1 MRAGWASASLAGG
14 ALATALAA
22 GAHGQ
27 PTTASAAANP
37 SVSSN
42 TAAPDDGLRGGGFY
56 LEADRLV
63 QDGVRHLVT
72 AEGSVEAR
80 YQGRVL
86 RADEL
91 DYNSDTGV
99 VRAHGHVRILNA
111 DGTSQFADAITLDK
125 DMSAGVAMGFA
136 ARMANHVKLA
146 AAVARRIDP
155 DVIELDRVIYTPCQ
169 TCGDGGPAAPT
180 WSIRA
185 RRVIQDHR
193 RQTLTFQHAVVQV
206 KGVGVFYLPYI
217 QTADPAAPRKS
228 GLLLPLITFS
238 GARGLSYQQPYY
250 QVIDPSQ
257 DLTITPQINTN
268 VNPFINVDYR
278 KRFYSGVL
286 DIRAGYTYDRDF
298 TSGGDKFGPATS
310 RSYILGSGI
319 FRPDQNWTW
328 GFTAEQTSDK
338 LIFDKYSIGNVFTNA
353 NLTDRG
359 LYAADDRRL
368 ISQLYAV
375 RQDQQSYLSVAA
387 IEVQGLREP
396 NGSIPG
402 DDQSSF
408 PIIAPLVEAMY
419 EPASPVFG
427 GRLRLDASAVVLT
440 RSETPNTQAG
450 PGAPPL
456 AGLDSRR
463 ATAGLDWLRTFTLG
477 NGLRVQPFLIG
488 RADLYNVAGLP
499 DVAGMPNSPTGGTL
513 GRAIGWLGAN
523 ISYPLFKQSGAI
535 TYVLEPMA
543 QIAIAPTTHVNP
555 LIPNE
560 DSQDWEFDETNLF
573 EVNRSPGYDLYEGGQ
588 SITLG
593 GRASVLLPDGR
604 GASMMV
610 GERLAAQ
617 SDPAVPA
624 RTGLQQALSD
634 YILAFEAIPVRG
646 ITLFARA
653 RLDEASFGV
662 NRLEAGANF
671 SLNRVSGYVSYLQE
685 AQSPLGIPLKSLDI
699 HGEAFLTSHWGVTG
713 YAIVDSGSWRRQDV
727 GLVYRDNCVR
737 VEVLYRHDNT
747 QLGTL
752 GPSTSVVLRLMLATF
767 GATGYNR
774 QGAAGFV
781 D

>member
-1 MRAGWASASLAGG
+1 MAQAARRGAWARRGGASLLVG
-14 ALATALAA
+14 LLAA
-22 GAHGQ
+22 ALDGRTAHAQPRAPDSSSTTPQAPGA
-27 PTTASAAANP
+27 
-37 SVSSN
+37 
-42 TAAPDDGLRGGGFY
+42 DDGLRGGGFY
-56 LEADRLV
+56 LEADRLI
-63 QDGVRHLVT
+63 QDGVRHTIT

-86 RADEL
+86 RSDEL
-91 DYNSDTGV
+91 DYNSDTRI
-99 VRAHGHVRILNA
+99 VRARGRVRILNA

-125 DMSAGVAMGFA
+125 DMSAGVAEGFA
-136 ARMANHVKLA
+136 ARMTGHVKLA
-146 AAVARRIDP
+146 ASTARRRNADI
-155 DVIELDRVIYTPCQ
+155 IELDQVVYTPCQ
-169 TCGDGGPAAPT
+169 TCGDGGPPHPT

-193 RQTLTFQHAVVQV
+193 RQTLTFEHAILQV
-206 KGVGVFYLPYI
+206 KGVSVLYLPYI

-228 GLLLPLITFS
+228 GLLLPVITFS
-238 GARGLSYQQPYY
+238 GARGVSYQQPYY

-257 DLTITPQINTN
+257 DITINPQINSK
-268 VNPFINVDYR
+268 VNPFLNLDYR
-278 KRFYSGVL
+278 KRFYSGMI

-310 RSYILGSGI
+310 RSYILGSGV
-319 FRPDQNWTW
+319 FRPDADWTW

-338 LIFDKYSIGNVFTNA
+338 LIFDKYSIGNVFINE

-359 LYAADDRRL
+359 LYAPDDRRL

-375 RQDQQSYLSVAA
+375 RQNQQSYLSVAA

-396 NGSIPG
+396 NGSVPG

-408 PIIAPLVEAMY
+408 PVIAPLIEAMY
-419 EPASPVFG
+419 EPDSPVLG

-440 RSETPNTQAG
+440 RSQTPDTMAS

-463 ATAGLDWLRTFTLG
+463 ATAGFDWLRTLTFD
-477 NGLRVQPFLIG
+477 NGVRVQPFLIG

-499 DVAGMPNSPTGGTL
+499 TSPSSGTL

-523 ISYPLFKQSGAI
+523 ISYPLLKQSGDV
-535 TYVLEPMA
+535 TWVLEPMA
-543 QIAIAPTTHVNP
+543 QLAIAPTTHVNSLVP
-555 LIPNE
+555 DE
-560 DSQDWEFDETNLF
+560 DSQDWQYDETNLF

-588 SITLG
+588 SVTLG
-593 GRASVLLPDGR
+593 GRASMLLPDGR
-604 GASMMV
+604 GATVMA
-610 GERLAAQ
+610 GERLAAE

-653 RLDEASFGV
+653 RLDEATLGV
-662 NRLEAGANF
+662 NSFEAGANF

-685 AQSPLGIPLKSLDI
+685 AQSPLGVPLRSLDI
-699 HGEAFLTSHWGVTG
+699 HGEGFVTPHWGLTT
-713 YAIVDSGSWRRQDV
+713 YAIVDSGTWRRQDIGV
-727 GLVYRDNCVR
+727 VYRDNCIR

-752 GPSTSVVLRLMLATF
+752 GPSTSVVLRLALATF
-767 GATGYNR
+767 GGEGYNP
-774 QGAAGFV
+774 
-781 D
+781 